1 MKTIRLATVKSTGK
15 KYIVNF
21 LDFRANKV
29 ICHGDVSKATQFGAT
44 THTGAVTFPLA
55 DVVLAEVVKTMDL
68 VDELF
73 MQNIN
78 GQKEAGA
85 DIDVRKT
92 RMGGIIATKY
102 IKL

>member
-15 KYIVNF
+15 KYVVNF

-29 ICHGDVSKATQFGAT
+29 FCHGEVSKALQNGAT
-44 THTGAVTFPLA
+44 THGAGVSFPMT
-55 DVVLAEVVKTMDL
+55 DVVLAEVPKTWEL

-78 GQKEAGA
+78 GQKAAGA
-85 DIDVRKT
+85 DIDIRKT

-102 IKL
+102 IKF